1 VRWRRQTPADSV
13 TEHSSDVELLRS
25 VAAED
30 MGALRQL
37 YLRHA
42 PWIRLRLARR
52 CADPDVVDA
61 AVQDTFVA
69 VWRDARNYSQGGG
82 EAAAWIWTI
91 AIRRLVSTLRG
102 PGHRWVSGIAGQA
115 GDWDARQGEN
125 RETVPSAE
133 DLVLLRIEH
142 GDLGAALDRLS
153 PELRAVIQA
162 TALDGLT
169 VREAASLLGVA
180 EGTAKTRLMRA
191 RARLREL
198 LA

>member
-1 VRWRRQTPADSV
+1 V
-13 TEHSSDVELLRS
+13 TEHSSDVQLLRA

-30 MGALRQL
+30 MGALRLL

-42 PWIRLRLARR
+42 PWIRLRLTRR
-52 CADPDVVDA
+52 CADADVVDA
-61 AVQDTFVA
+61 AVQDTFLA
-69 VWRDARNYSQGGG
+69 VWRDARNYRADGG

-102 PGHRWVSGIAGQA
+102 PAHRWLSGLTA
-115 GDWDARQGEN
+115 DDAS
-125 RETVPSAE
+125 TVPSAE
-133 DLVLLRIEH
+133 DLVLLRVEH
-142 GDLGAALDRLS
+142 GELGAALDRLP

-169 VREAASLLGVA
+169 VREAAALLGVA

>member
-1 VRWRRQTPADSV
+1 M
-13 TEHSSDVELLRS
+13 TEQSSDAQLLRA

-30 MGALRQL
+30 MGALRLL

-42 PWIRLRLARR
+42 PWMRLRLARR
-52 CADPDVVDA
+52 CADPDAVDA

-69 VWRDARNYSQGGG
+69 VWRDAHRYREGGG
-82 EAAAWIWTI
+82 EAAAWLWTI
-91 AIRRLVSTLRG
+91 AFRRLVSTLRR
-102 PGHRWVSGIAGQA
+102 PGQRWV
-115 GDWDARQGEN
+115 GDATGGDD
-125 RETVPSAE
+125 ETVPSAE

-153 PELRAVIQA
+153 PELRAIIQA

-169 VREAASLLGVA
+169 VREAALLLGVA

>member
-1 VRWRRQTPADSV
+1 M
-13 TEHSSDVELLRS
+13 TEQSSDAQLLRA

-30 MGALRQL
+30 MGALRLL

-52 CADPDVVDA
+52 CADADVVEA

-69 VWRDARNYSQGGG
+69 VWHDARNYREGGG
-82 EAAAWIWTI
+82 EAAGWLWTI
-91 AIRRLVSTLRG
+91 AIRRLVSTLRR
-102 PGHRWVSGIAGQA
+102 PGHRWVSGVAG
-115 GDWDARQGEN
+115 GDP
-125 RETVPSAE
+125 ETVPSAE

-153 PELRAVIQA
+153 PELRAIIQA

-169 VREAASLLGVA
+169 VREAALLLGVA

>member
-1 VRWRRQTPADSV
+1 MRRRRQAPVDPVSAQ
-13 TEHSSDVELLRS
+13 SSDAQLLRA

-30 MGALRQL
+30 MGALHLLHR
-37 YLRHA
+37 RHA
-42 PWIRLRLARR
+42 PWIHLRLTRR
-52 CADPDVVDA
+52 CADPDAVDA
-61 AVQDTFVA
+61 AVQDTFLA
-69 VWRDARNYSQGGG
+69 VWRDARNYREGPAD
-82 EAAAWIWTI
+82 AAAWIWTI

-102 PGHRWVSGIAGQA
+102 PGHRWVGGITAPPSA
-115 GDWDARQGEN
+115 DDT
-125 RETVPSAE
+125 ETVPSAE

-142 GDLGAALDRLS
+142 GDLGAALDRLA

>member
-1 VRWRRQTPADSV
+1 MTQ
-13 TEHSSDVELLRS
+13 HSSDAELLRA

-30 MGALRQL
+30 MEALHLLHQ
-37 YLRHA
+37 RHA
-42 PWIRLRLARR
+42 PWLRFRLSRR

-61 AVQDTFVA
+61 AIQDTFVS
-69 VWRDARNYSQGGG
+69 VWRDARSYRETRA

-102 PGHRWVSGIAGQA
+102 PGHRWVGGIPEQ
-115 GDWDARQGEN
+115 DV
-125 RETVPSAE
+125 ETVPSAE
-133 DLVLLRIEH
+133 DLVLLRVEH
-142 GDLGAALDRLS
+142 GDLGEALDRLS

-162 TALDGLT
+162 TAIDGLT
-169 VREAASLLGVA
+169 VKEAARYLGVA

>member
-1 VRWRRQTPADSV
+1 MRRRRQTPVDPV
-13 TEHSSDVELLRS
+13 TEQTGDAQLLRA

-30 MGALRQL
+30 MGALRL
-37 YLRHA
+37 LHLRHA
-42 PWIRLRLARR
+42 PWIRLRLTRR

-69 VWRDARNYSQGGG
+69 VWRDARNYRESGG

-102 PGHRWVSGIAGQA
+102 PGHRWVGVAGEA
-115 GDWDARQGEN
+115 A
-125 RETVPSAE
+125 ETVPSAE